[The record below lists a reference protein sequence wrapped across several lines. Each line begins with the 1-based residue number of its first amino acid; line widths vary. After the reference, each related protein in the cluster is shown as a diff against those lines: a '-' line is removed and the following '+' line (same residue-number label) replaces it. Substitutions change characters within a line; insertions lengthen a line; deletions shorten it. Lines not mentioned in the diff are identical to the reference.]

1 MFKKA
6 IYWIVG
12 ILVGFVFLI
21 MVEVFTPISSIIVG
35 SFLGIPFGLGY
46 IRIFTDVEKEISK
59 KGKSQEIGST
69 K

>member
-21 MVEVFTPISSIIVG
+21 MIEVFTPISSIIVG